1 MKKILSI
8 ILVLC
13 ILMGAFAL
21 SPLSVS
27 AKISIGKYEN
37 QEFFSLADDDIVY
50 SAIFYDSSEN
60 VRAYEFSYWVEQ
72 MGYLTDITDYTVEY
86 GEELE
91 REYNEYID
99 SLHQAVLYE
108 GEAFFAKHFDAST
121 DELLRNSDKRAII
134 MVRSSVS
141 TIKALED
148 VEGCYVFCS
157 STSESSIASRYE
169 TNDWSTIVP
178 DSYVKTSPYELVYA
192 KHFYKGV
199 EEPRYSEDL
208 NWGMG
213 YMYHPSYQYYS
224 ATGDESTPD
233 YILAFSGENVCSPAY
248 SAGAFGDKYLLQEYN
263 IYYPYTLGYHI
274 ITTEDMKVYTLR
286 EAWDA
291 QLDGIEAVFE
301 DFGLGEKRGDSD
313 RDGEITIKDATL
325 IQKCIAKL
333 EKFTEYEYVSGFAER
348 GQGKDGMFHDR
359 ISDMNRDGEV
369 NVKDA
374 TAIQKHVA
382 GIKDNTAS

>member
-1 MKKILSI
+1 MKKLLSFC
-8 ILVLC
+8 LVLC
-13 ILMGAFAL
+13 VLMSAFAL
-21 SPLSVS
+21 STLSVS
-27 AKISIGKYEN
+27 AKISIGEYEN

-50 SAIFYDSSEN
+50 SAIFYDSSDN

-72 MGYLTDITDYTVEY
+72 MGYLTDVRDYTVEY
-86 GEELE
+86 GEKLE

-99 SLHQAVLYE
+99 SLRLAVLAD

-121 DELLRNSDKRAII
+121 DELLRNSDKRAIV
-134 MVRSSVS
+134 MVRSSVK

-169 TNDWSTIVP
+169 TNNWSTIVP

-208 NWGMG
+208 HWGMG
-213 YMYHPSYQYYS
+213 YMYYPSYQYYS

-233 YILAFSGENVCSPAY
+233 YILAFAGERMVSPAY
-248 SAGAFGDKYLLQEYN
+248 SAGAFGDKYLLQVYN

-286 EAWDA
+286 EAWNA
-291 QLDGIEAVFE
+291 QLEGIEAVFE
-301 DFGLGEKRGDSD
+301 DFGLGIKRGDSD
-313 RDGEITIKDATL
+313 QDGEITIKDATL
-325 IQKCIAKL
+325 IQKYIASL
-333 EKFTEYEYVSGFAER
+333 EKLIDDTVSGFAEA
-348 GQGKDGMFHDR
+348 GQGEGGFFSAR
-359 ISDMNRDGEV
+359 VSDMNCDKEV
-369 NVKDA
+369 NIKDA
-374 TAIQKHVA
+374 TEVQKFVA